1 LLTRTESPN
10 LEAAFKLSNAA
21 DDDDLVMDSFL
32 PFMVTER
39 TLLLSRSGEMPGSS
53 SPGANA
59 SVFPPPAPLPFF
71 LSGPMDFLVF
81 SFLLSSYSS
90 WRINVVVRDSAK
102 ISLYLARAE
111 KQL

>member
-1 LLTRTESPN
+1 
-10 LEAAFKLSNAA
+10 
-21 DDDDLVMDSFL
+21 
-32 PFMVTER
+32 
-39 TLLLSRSGEMPGSS
+39 MPGSS

-81 SFLLSSYSS
+81 SFLPRRSSWCSYSS